1 MDTPFLNPGGDESEG
16 GIEAP
21 SIRFRNSSSAA
32 AAASGPSSAKD
43 GGVGDAA
50 FAAATRLSAR
60 RSLADR
66 AYSDTACDKAVMFLE
81 DGLHYREMVE
91 WGDSDERSRR
101 VYSFAYGRM
110 WRNFYTAVL
119 ILNLSLAF
127 VERPCT
133 ACSSDPLLAVG
144 WQPVPGWLVYVVEY
158 LCVAVYC
165 ADLAMQLTFMKR
177 KAFFKSKWMRVALVV
192 VAIMIVSPIFSLAV
206 TGFPRLHRLV
216 RPMLLIERFR
226 NVRKVFSS
234 IMRSVPAIL
243 NVMVLLVFS
252 LIFFGVCFHIM
263 FAGVDGEHCMF
274 GSSNVSTLLLDG
286 NPNLIICST
295 FAGNCK
301 VRCRTASGVW
311 RCVAVLWHFSDS
323 VRSRP
328 FCYLPLPC
336 PRVLTHLAYSP
347 PLPPA
352 LPHSPPLSLTHIIHP
367 AQCVGS
373 PRLFS
378 APVLRFLLRSLGLL
392 CDTMVGCP
400 PALRPDHHRQ
410 LP

>member
-16 GIEAP
+16 GIEAS
-21 SIRFRNSSSAA
+21 SIRFRNSSSSSAA
-32 AAASGPSSAKD
+32 ATSGSSSAKD

-50 FAAATRLSAR
+50 LAAATRRSAR
-60 RSLADR
+60 WSLADR
-66 AYSDTACDKAVMFLE
+66 AYSDTACDKAAMFLE

-101 VYSFAYGRM
+101 VYSFAYGRA
-110 WRNFYTAVL
+110 WRSFYAVVL
-119 ILNLSLAF
+119 LLNLSLAF

-144 WQPVPGWLVYVVEY
+144 WQPVPAWLVYVVEY

-192 VAIMIVSPIFSLAV
+192 VAIMIVSPIFSLGV

-252 LIFFGVCFHIM
+252 LVFFGVCFHIM

-301 VRCRTASGVW
+301 VRCRTAW
-311 RCVAVLWHFSDS
+311 CVAVLWLFSDS
-323 VRSRP
+323 VFFRP
-328 FCYLPLPC
+328 CCFLPLLC
-336 PRVLTHLAYSP
+336 PLVLTRLACSP

-352 LPHSPPLSLTHIIHP
+352 LPYSHPLTSSIPHNASVRRPFSRFFSPP
-367 AQCVGS
+367 
-373 PRLFS
+373 
-378 APVLRFLLRSLGLL
+378 
-392 CDTMVGCP
+392 
-400 PALRPDHHRQ
+400 
-410 LP
+410 